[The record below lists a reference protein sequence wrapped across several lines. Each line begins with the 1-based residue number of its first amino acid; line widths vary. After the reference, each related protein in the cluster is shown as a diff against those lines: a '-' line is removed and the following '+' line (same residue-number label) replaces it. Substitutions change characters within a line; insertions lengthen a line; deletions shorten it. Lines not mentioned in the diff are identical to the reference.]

1 MKDWRVLVVEDERDG
16 QEVVQG
22 ILGYF
27 NIAVD
32 VASTA
37 DEALRLL
44 NANKYTAAVI
54 DIGLPGMNGLELMQV
69 LRDQAA
75 FKDLPCVAITAYHT
89 SQLKKDALSAGFDGY
104 FPKPLDDTNFVR
116 ELERIV
122 KFAP

>member
-1 MKDWRVLVVEDERDG
+1 MNNWRVLVVEDERDG

-32 VASTA
+32 VASSA

-44 NANKYTAAVI
+44 GANNYTAAVI
-54 DIGLPGMNGLELMQV
+54 DIGLPGMNGLELMQH
-69 LRDQAA
+69 LREQPA
-75 FKDLPCVAITAYHT
+75 FKTLPCVAITAYHT
-89 SQLKKDALSAGFDGY
+89 SQLKKDALGAGFDAY

-116 ELERIV
+116 ELERV
-122 KFAP
+122 VSAAS